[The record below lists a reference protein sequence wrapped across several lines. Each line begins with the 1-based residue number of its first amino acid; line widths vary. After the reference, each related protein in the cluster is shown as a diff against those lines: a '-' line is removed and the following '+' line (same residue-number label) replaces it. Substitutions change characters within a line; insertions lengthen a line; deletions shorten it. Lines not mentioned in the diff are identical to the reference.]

1 VNTAPQ
7 TPRPWSTVAINLP
20 DHADNIIHTDAG
32 AQAAGF
38 ERALV
43 AGTTIYAYMTHPAV
57 EAWGRDWLTGGG
69 GELRLRRPVFDNE
82 LVDCLV
88 SADDDNNS
96 VVTATV
102 DGDARSSLTLW
113 QQVEA
118 PAVRHGEPL
127 QPLDLEL
134 TEANLDYGMRCGDD
148 LTLYA
153 EEQIA
158 HPVTWANLA
167 NQVFMKNL
175 VTGPWIHVRSKI
187 YHEGVA
193 TLGSKIHIDSWL
205 LDRFDSR
212 AGERALVDMRI
223 YADDA
228 PVATIEHEAI
238 IVLP

>member
-1 VNTAPQ
+1 M
-7 TPRPWSTVAINLP
+7 TPLAPWSTRAINLP

-57 EAWGRDWLTGGG
+57 EAWGHAWLTGGG
-69 GELRLRRPVFDNE
+69 GELRLRRPVFDE
-82 LVDCLV
+82 ETVDCVISDEEDGPL
-88 SADDDNNS
+88 
-96 VVTATV
+96 VTATV
-102 DGDARSSLTLW
+102 GGDARATLQLW
-113 QQVEA
+113 QQVQA
-118 PAVRHGEPL
+118 PAIRDGEALTPL
-127 QPLDLEL
+127 TVTLSD
-134 TEANLDYGMRCGDD
+134 THLDYGVRAGDD
-148 LTLYA
+148 LGMYA
-153 EEQIA
+153 EHQIA

-167 NQVFMKNL
+167 NAVFVADL

-193 TLGSKIHIDSWL
+193 SLGSEIRIESNL

-223 YADDA
+223 TADGQ

>member
-1 VNTAPQ
+1 VSTPQ
-7 TPRPWSTVAINLP
+7 PWSATAVNLP
-20 DHADNIIHTDAG
+20 DHADNLIHTDEG
-32 AQAAGF
+32 ARAAGF
-38 ERALV
+38 ERALI

-57 EAWGRDWLTGGG
+57 AAWGRDWLTTGG

-82 LVDCLV
+82 TVDCEI
-88 SADDDNNS
+88 STDDDQNS

-102 DGDARSSLTLW
+102 AGDPRSSLTLW
-113 QQVEA
+113 QQIDT
-118 PAVRHGEPL
+118 PALRPGDPL
-127 QPLDLEL
+127 APLDVEL
-134 TEANLDYGMRCGDD
+134 AESHLDYGMRCGDD
-148 LTLYA
+148 LTIYA

-158 HPVTWANLA
+158 HPVTWANFA
-167 NQVFMKNL
+167 NRVFMQNL

-193 TLGSKIHIDSWL
+193 SLGSQIHIDANL
-205 LDRFDSR
+205 LDRFNSR

-223 YADDA
+223 YADGA